1 VYLEQPEGFGGGGG
15 FVLVCRLKRSLYGL
29 KQAPRC
35 WNKRFIGFME
45 KAGLKNSTADPCL
58 FYRIHEDSFLCV
70 AIYVADGL
78 VVGNKG
84 EESEVF
90 LGLVQEEF
98 KITIDSFENFLGMQI
113 TCQCDGSIF
122 VSQKVYTN
130 KIQKNFNLAEAK
142 GVSTPASREE
152 SDNRKDV
159 SGKVPY
165 LEAEGSLMYLSAA
178 TNPDV
183 AFPLK

>member
-1 VYLEQPEGFGGGGG
+1 VYLEQPEGFGDGGGR
-15 FVLVCRLKRSLYGL
+15 VQVCQLKRSLYGL

-35 WNKRFIGFME
+35 WNKRFISVME

-58 FYRIHEDSFLCV
+58 FYRTHEDSFLCV

-78 VVGNKG
+78 VIGNKG

-98 KITIDSFENFLGMQI
+98 KITIDLFENFLGIQI
-113 TCQCDGSIF
+113 TWQRDGSIF
-122 VSQKVYTN
+122 VSQKAYTN
-130 KIQKNFNLAEAK
+130 KIQKKFTLAEAK

-152 SDNRKDV
+152 SDDHKDV
-159 SGKVPY
+159 SGKVLY
-165 LEAEGSLMYLSAA
+165 LEAVGSLMYLSAA
-178 TNPDV
+178 THPDI